1 MVYIVHNGYMQ
12 EKQRVTT
19 KIWQHSLYQLKV
31 IAAVKKESMI
41 DALARLIETEYKS
54 VNKKEGK

>member
-1 MVYIVHNGYMQ
+1 MYIAYNGYM
-12 EKQRVTT
+12 EAKQRVTT
-19 KIWQHSLYQLKV
+19 KIWQQSLYQLKV

-54 VNKKEGK
+54 LNKKEDK